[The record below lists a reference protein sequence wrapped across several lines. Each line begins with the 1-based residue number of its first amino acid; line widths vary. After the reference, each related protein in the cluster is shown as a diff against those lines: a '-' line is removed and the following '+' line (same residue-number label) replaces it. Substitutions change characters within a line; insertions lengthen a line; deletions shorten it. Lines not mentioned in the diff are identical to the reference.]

1 MDNKS
6 QPPVGRCLKRSTK
19 ECCVTVDITNLC
31 DLFEPNK
38 KNRYGVCC
46 GDCSNFVQIKLI
58 ASEKTKQANDDQ

>member
-38 KNRYGVCC
+38 KI
-46 GDCSNFVQIKLI
+46 DMAFVAEIAVILFKL
-58 ASEKTKQANDDQ
+58 N